1 MESLRLLDE
10 VIKLEEDS
18 KSLASAVC
26 PFIYSDDVKSS
37 SVIVGCQRLSGELN
51 YAICMND
58 AIYLFQDYKVVQEY
72 QFDKLSR
79 CYKYLYLEDC
89 ILSPHPVHMMIMS
102 NATLLICEST
112 RGCSLDIK
120 QLQLPIEFCNS
131 CDLYAIALPPE
142 SLLYSPD
149 AQTIKSVS
157 FQQLLNSNFSNVTE
171 VYKVFMGKLLGF
183 EVTEKGG
190 VLFCLYRHRSTG
202 NLYVELA
209 KYEAMHYILSSRHSL
224 GSSSKYCIK
233 KVDDCWT
240 ICVTEDKTWSFKVDN
255 SPVCVKNLHASELR
269 DMISLDIRCVDNKT
283 LLKAFCLDGA
293 VLEAR
298 FRHAS
303 SSSPQVITWRKV
315 KFPSKFPS
323 ELGFATELF
332 DAIYL
337 VASPLKGLSLVN
349 LKKATNRILFPFHS
363 MKLFDGCCIPN
374 GGTDLDSAL
383 FCGALTRSHGFI
395 EKRRLHFS
403 KDVLCIISSKKLT
416 HSPIAEIW
424 ATHSGIVYESAGVLY
439 KAITNERLKDWNG
452 GIWLTEDLVEIADV
466 EGEIVSLQELSNSTC
481 GDHRSYSIIYSNG
494 TLELASCVS
503 RGSLRAFVMINLGPN
518 IIDFAHAA
526 AAYHDV
532 EKCYYVASYHE
543 YGYLSFW
550 RNETEIFKYSLG
562 LDFFVSDLLVKVLQD
577 CCYTIATSTDARSR
591 IFLSNST
598 ENLLE
603 VEGTS
608 SEPFKLLDLD
618 EELPFVLFY
627 NEHESI
633 MVNLA
638 SLSYGELHIG
648 VRPLKLVKCS
658 GLIYAL
664 DKEWTLTTIDLS
676 FKMSNTGG
684 VPTPTLKCDLYELP
698 GSLALCLTLLPT
710 LGYAIVVTR
719 TSRHKQLR
727 LVLFDYEKNRII
739 DRYETSDQISNALV
753 KPFCDSSSDL
763 FLQRFF
769 LVCCNSGERSF
780 FVILR
785 IDNAKIVPLQYELL
799 PSPVSTLAVSQDRS
813 KVFFG
818 GAGLKVYGIAKDY
831 ATGTISLRNTTFKL
845 QNESLQ
851 VAIIPGSE
859 SLKCIL
865 PFGGCFEVEE
875 IGGKVERHVEHIL
888 SDGSNLIRKTAF
900 KRLNQMTRKHTSTST
915 EILSRFANTGLKN
928 KESMYVI
935 ILESSKRL
943 TLFYQLTE
951 DTPLSPICCFPFND
965 PIINIVPVKDDF
977 SSVQTNGTRLDGL
990 PLFMIMCAN
999 GTVHTIVEP
1008 RNRSPIELQ
1017 SKIIGFEQFS

>member
-18 KSLASAVC
+18 KSSAPAVC
-26 PFIYSDDVKSS
+26 PFIYSDDVKNSS
-37 SVIVGCQRLSGELN
+37 AIVGCQRLSGEFN

-58 AIYLFQDYKVVQEY
+58 AIYLFHGYKVVREY
-72 QFDKLSR
+72 QFDKSSH

-112 RGCSLDIK
+112 SGYSLEIK
-120 QLQLPIEFCNS
+120 QLHLPIEFCNS
-131 CDLYAIALPPE
+131 RDLYAIALPPE
-142 SLLYSPD
+142 SVLYSPD

-157 FQQLLNSNFSNVTE
+157 FQELLDSNFSNVTE
-171 VYKVFMGKLLGF
+171 VYKVFMGKLLSF
-183 EVTEKGG
+183 EVTQKGG
-190 VLFCLYRHRSTG
+190 ILFCLYQHKSTG

-209 KYEAMHYILSSRHSL
+209 KYDSMHYILSSRHSL

-233 KVDDCWT
+233 KVDDSWT
-240 ICVTEDKTWSFKVDN
+240 ICVTEEKTWSFKVDN

-269 DMISLDIRCVDNKT
+269 GMINLDIRCFDNET

-323 ELGFATELF
+323 ELEFATELF

-349 LKKATNRILFPFHS
+349 LKKATNRILLPSHS
-363 MKLFDGCCIPN
+363 IKLFDGCCIPN

-383 FCGALTRSHGFI
+383 FCGALSRSHGFI
-395 EKRRLHFS
+395 EKRHFHFS

-416 HSPIAEIW
+416 HSPITEIW

-439 KAITNERLKDWNG
+439 EATTNERLKDWND
-452 GIWLTEDLVEIADV
+452 GIWLTEDLIEIADV
-466 EGEIVSLQELSNSTC
+466 EGEIVSLQKISNSTYGHPC
-481 GDHRSYSIIYSNG
+481 NYSIIYRNG
-494 TLELASCVS
+494 NLELATCVS
-503 RGSLRAFVMINLGPN
+503 RGHLRAFVTIKLGLH

-550 RNETEIFKYSLG
+550 RNETEIFKYGLG
-562 LDFFVSDLLVKVLQD
+562 LDFFISDLMVKVVQD
-577 CCYTIATSTDARSR
+577 CCYTIATSTDARAR

-598 ENLLE
+598 DNLLE
-603 VEGTS
+603 IEGTS
-608 SEPFKLLDLD
+608 GESFKLFDLD

-627 NEHESI
+627 NDHEFI

-638 SLSYGELHIG
+638 SLNYGELDIG
-648 VRPLKLVKCS
+648 VRPLKLLKCG

-664 DKEWTLTTIDLS
+664 DKEWNLTTIDSS
-676 FKMSNTGG
+676 FRMSNTGG
-684 VPTPTLKCDLYELP
+684 LPTPTLTCDLYELP
-698 GSLALCLTLLPT
+698 GSLALCLALLPT
-710 LGYAIVVTR
+710 LRYAIVVTR

-739 DRYETSDQISNALV
+739 DRYETGDRILNALI
-753 KPFCDSSSDL
+753 KPLCDSSSDL

-769 LVCCNSGERSF
+769 LVCCNCGEQSF

-813 KVFFG
+813 KVIFG
-818 GAGLKVYGIAKDY
+818 GAGLKVYDIVKNY
-831 ATGTISLRNTTFKL
+831 ATGTIILRGATFTL
-845 QNESLQ
+845 HNESLQ
-851 VAIIPGSE
+851 VAVIPGSE

-865 PFGGCFEVEE
+865 PFGGCFEVDE

-888 SDGSNLIRKTAF
+888 SDGSNLIKKTAF
-900 KRLNQMTRKHTSTST
+900 KRLDQLTRKHASTST
-915 EILSRFANTGLKN
+915 EILSRFVRTGLEN

-935 ILESSKRL
+935 ILEFSNRL
-943 TLFYQLTE
+943 TLFYQVTE
-951 DTPLSPICCFPFND
+951 DTPLSPICCFPFSD
-965 PIINIVPVKDDF
+965 PIINIIPVKDDF
-977 SSVQTNGTRLDGL
+977 SSVQTNGTRLDGV
-990 PLFMIMCAN
+990 PLFMIICAN
-999 GTVHTIVEP
+999 GSVHTIVEP
-1008 RNRSPIELQ
+1008 RNRSQIE
-1017 SKIIGFEQFS
+1017 